1 MKMEEK
7 FDEEGEGKVWAGH
20 GGFEISSS
28 MFKIYMISIF
38 LTFILHKQLKKNTIA
53 IRGLHICVIKKKK
66 CPRNSRVKPGLQ

>member
-38 LTFILHKQLKKNTIA
+38 LTFILHKQLKKNC
-53 IRGLHICVIKKKK
+53 H
-66 CPRNSRVKPGLQ
+66 

>member
-38 LTFILHKQLKKNTIA
+38 LTFILHKQLKKNKIA
-53 IRGLHICVIKKKK
+53 IRGLHICVVKKKM
-66 CPRNSRVKPGLQ
+66 STEF

>member
-38 LTFILHKQLKKNTIA
+38 LTFILHKQLEKTQLPLEASTYASLKKKN
-53 IRGLHICVIKKKK
+53 